1 MSTTTKGSQPQSPR
15 RLDEDADALSS
26 ILADWNFASLRPLQ
40 RESIEARIAG
50 RDQLCVMGTGCGK
63 TLCFQAPALRA
74 RALTLVITPLI
85 SLMKDQVDRIN
96 AQRPRAP
103 LFPLDAKL
111 AACINCETHP
121 TDEQIFMTLA
131 EQGQLPLLYISPERF
146 VSPRFFTW
154 LSGRVKLA
162 TIVVDEAHCVTEWGE
177 SHGSEGAPPF
187 RKAYKELGV
196 HIAALRKTKPGIV
209 VSAFTATATPAAR
222 EEIAAS
228 LGLRNA
234 AVFVGDF
241 DRPNLSY
248 RVNDRED
255 IDQQLIDFVRTA
267 YRSPSRP
274 HCGIIY
280 AITRAETERIAHML
294 QDRKGEHGL
303 RAAPYHAG
311 MTADERDSVQDCFMA
326 GLLDV
331 IVATIAFGMGID
343 KPDVRFVLHA
353 GMPSS
358 LEVYHQEVG
367 RAGRDGKPAECVLFY
382 GAEDACTWDDILTN
396 GSGLEND
403 DPRSERLWSMDQFC
417 WLASEPKDDSLV
429 TTEGCRRE
437 YLLEYFGQEH
447 RGRCGNCDVCM
458 AVL

>member
-1 MSTTTKGSQPQSPR
+1 MSTATKTPR
-15 RLDEDADALSS
+15 RLDEDADVMSS

-40 RESIEARIAG
+40 RESIEARIHG

-103 LFPLDAKL
+103 LFPKDAKL

-121 TDEQIFMTLA
+121 TDEQIYMTLA
-131 EQGQLPLLYISPERF
+131 EQGQLPLLYVSPERF

-187 RKAYKELGV
+187 RKAYRDLGPY
-196 HIAALRKTKPGIV
+196 IAALRKTKPDLV

-228 LGLRNA
+228 LGLRDPA
-234 AVFVGDF
+234 IFVGDF
-241 DRPNLSY
+241 DRPNLNY
-248 RVNDRED
+248 FVVERLD
-255 IDQQLIDFVRTA
+255 IDAQLVEQLRCFLPLCRHGSA
-267 YRSPSRP
+267 SLPAACPS
-274 HCGIIY
+274 GIIY
-280 AITRAETERIAHML
+280 CITRAETERVAHML
-294 QDRKGEHGL
+294 QDRKAEHGF

-326 GLLDV
+326 GMLDV

-367 RAGRDGKPAECVLFY
+367 RAGRDGKPAECVLFFSP
-382 GAEDACTWDDILTN
+382 EDYDAWGEIIWP
-396 GSGLEND
+396 GLGLPEGNAFK
-403 DPRSERLWSMDQFC
+403 DPRFDRLYLMEWWC
-417 WLASEPKDDSLV
+417 
-429 TTEGCRRE
+429 TETEVIECRRQC
-437 YLLEYFGQEH
+437 LLDYFGQEH
-447 RGRCGNCDVCM
+447 PGKCMNCDVCL
-458 AVL
+458 AHGGS